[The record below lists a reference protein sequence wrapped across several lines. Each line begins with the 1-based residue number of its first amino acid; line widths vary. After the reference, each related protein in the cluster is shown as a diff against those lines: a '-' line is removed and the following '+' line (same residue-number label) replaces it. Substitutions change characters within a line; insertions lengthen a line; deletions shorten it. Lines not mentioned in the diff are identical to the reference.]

1 MFFLRYLAALSYD
14 ALIMIVL
21 FFVLT
26 ALFLLCNG
34 GHAIPPASLWYQLS
48 LLGIALSYYYSSIR
62 FGGQTL
68 GMRAW
73 RFRLSAATQDP
84 LSRPQILGRILYF
97 IPTLFI
103 APFCFKSNY
112 ALLNQWTKTEFVRQ

>member
-1 MFFLRYLAALSYD
+1 MFFIRYLAALSYD
-14 ALIMIVL
+14 AMIMIVL

-26 ALFLLCNG
+26 AFFLLCNG
-34 GHAIPPASLWYQLS
+34 GHAIPPATLWYQIS

-73 RFRLSAATQDP
+73 RFKLSATPQAQ
-84 LSRPQILGRILYF
+84 LSRQQILGRIVYF
-97 IPTLFI
+97 IPTLLI
-103 APFCFKSNY
+103 APFYFKTNY
-112 ALLNQWTKTEFVRQ
+112 TLLNRWTKTEFVRQ